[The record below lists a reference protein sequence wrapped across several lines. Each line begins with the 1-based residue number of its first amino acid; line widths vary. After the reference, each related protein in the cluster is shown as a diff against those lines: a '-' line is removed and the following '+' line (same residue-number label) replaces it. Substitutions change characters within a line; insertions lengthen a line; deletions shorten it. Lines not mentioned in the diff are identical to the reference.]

1 MKKSQRKDRMQ
12 VCGNKEGNRP
22 LKTGKA
28 KKQRTLSDLS
38 FRLSF
43 FISLSVLFRAKVVLV
58 KTDEKLKTTT
68 AINEMKDF
76 YYLICFLFQAMSPC
90 TC

>member
-12 VCGNKEGNRP
+12 VCGYNEGNRL
-22 LKTGKA
+22 LKTGKT
-28 KKQRTLSDLS
+28 KKLPLSDLT

-76 YYLICFLFQAMSPC
+76 YHLICFLFHAMPPC